1 MASPDYYREQ
11 ARLLMRW
18 GASARNPATAEKLA
32 DRAQDLLDLAHREET
47 GTEAVFIDW
56 AEVRKRSTHTSR

>member
-1 MASPDYYREQ
+1 MASSDYYREQ

-18 GASARNPATAEKLA
+18 GSLARNPAVVEKLT

-47 GTEAVFIDW
+47 GTDGVFIDW
-56 AEVRKRSTHTSR
+56 ANIRKRS

>member
-18 GASARNPATAEKLA
+18 GALARNPAVAEKLT
-32 DRAQDLLDLAHREET
+32 DRAQDLLDLANRKER
-47 GTEAVFIDW
+47 GSEAMLVNW
-56 AEVRKRSTHTSR
+56 AERERSNS

>member
-18 GASARNPATAEKLA
+18 GALARDPAVVEKLT
-32 DRAQDLLDLAHREET
+32 DRAQDLLDMAHRQET
-47 GTEAVFIDW
+47 GSGALLVNW
-56 AEVRKRSTHTSR
+56 VEVRKRSNSS